1 VLSGPFVGL
10 VAGVAA
16 AGFAVANAGKVGD
29 VARASADIVVN
40 LDKKHQIVD
49 RTTNA
54 ANLTVERAKELDSKH
69 RVVEKTHNAVVKG
82 LNFISKQLDR
92 KV

>member
-1 VLSGPFVGL
+1 VGL

-16 AGFAVANAGKVGD
+16 AGFAVANTGRVGD
-29 VARASADIVVN
+29 VARASADVVVKLEN
-40 LDKKHQIVD
+40 KHQIVEK
-49 RTTNA
+49 TTTV
-54 ANLTVERAKELDSKH
+54 ANLTVERAKELDGKH
-69 RVVEKTHNAVVKG
+69 RVVEKTRNAVVEG